1 MRRPAVAARG
11 FTLIELLV
19 TVAIVSLLA
28 TMALPV
34 AELAARRSQEQEL
47 RAALREIRQA
57 IDAYKR
63 AGDEGRIDRQA
74 DASGYP
80 PTLQVLVEGVD
91 DARSAER
98 RRIHFLRRLPRDPLV
113 RDAALPAELTWGL
126 RSYDSPHDAPS
137 EGRDVY
143 DVYSLAPG
151 QGLNG
156 RPYREW

>member
-1 MRRPAVAARG
+1 MRQARG

-28 TMALPV
+28 TMALPM
-34 AELAARRSQEQEL
+34 AELTARRSRESEL
-47 RAALREIRQA
+47 RIALREIRAA

-63 AGDEGRIDRQA
+63 AHDDGRITRLVG
-74 DASGYP
+74 ASGYP
-80 PTLQVLVEGVD
+80 PSLEVLVSGVD
-91 DARSAER
+91 DARSPDR
-98 RRIHFLRRLPRDPLV
+98 RRIVFLRRLPRDPLSTDPNASPE
-113 RDAALPAELTWGL
+113 RTWGL
-126 RSYDSPHDAPS
+126 RSHDSPHDDPRP
-137 EGRDVY
+137 GRDVF

>member
-1 MRRPAVAARG
+1 MKASRG

-47 RAALREIRQA
+47 RAALREIRDA
-57 IDAYKR
+57 LDAYKR
-63 AGDEGRIDRQA
+63 ASDEGRIERVVG
-74 DASGYP
+74 ASGYP
-80 PTLQVLVEGVD
+80 PSLQVLVEGVD
-91 DARSAER
+91 DARSEQR

-113 RDAALPAELTWGL
+113 RDTTLTAEQTWGL
-126 RSYDSPHDAPS
+126 RAYDSPHDAPR